1 MPVDH
6 IQKNQRIAKNTAL
19 LYIRMGLLLLI
30 TFYTSRVVL
39 RELGVMDFGIHTAV
53 AGFMTMFAGISS
65 SISAAISRFITYELG
80 KGDYNKLTKI
90 FSTSLIIQI
99 FIAVTIAI
107 LAESIGVWFLNSRM
121 SIPADRLPA
130 ANWVFQFS
138 IATFVVNLI
147 SVPYN
152 ATIIAHEHM
161 SAFAYISILEAV
173 CRLSIA
179 FLIGVS
185 PIDNLVF
192 YSFLLFLV
200 ALVIRVTYSIYCRRH
215 FCECRFRRDLEKP
228 LFKQI
233 FSFAGWNF
241 IGSFSTIVRD
251 QGVNILLNLFCG
263 PIVNAAQGIALQV
276 RTAVGSFSSGFTTAI
291 NPQITKS
298 FAAGNDKEYVWLL
311 VCRGAKFSFFLML
324 LVSMPILAETEWI
337 LKIWLGS
344 YPDYS
349 VAFTR
354 ICVLYILIEALSVT
368 MVTLMLATGKIRN
381 YQIIVGGC
389 QLLNFPI
396 AYIVLRLGGAP
407 TMAIGICCV
416 IGLVNCFLRMYM
428 LNKMVSFPVGLFI
441 KKALIPAASVF
452 VMAGVPPLALRHF
465 FAFSVSRL
473 IGDIIICVVV
483 TSVLVYIFGCT
494 CSERQFIK
502 NRVAAIIGKITN
514 TNKKDRP

>member
-1 MPVDH
+1 MPGNH
-6 IQKNQRIAKNTAL
+6 SANNKRIAKNTVL

-30 TFYTSRVVL
+30 SLYTSRVVL
-39 RELGVMDFGIHTAV
+39 QKLGVTDFGVYTAV

-80 KGDYNKLTKI
+80 KGDFNKLARI

-99 FIAVTIAI
+99 CIAAAI
-107 LAESIGVWFLNSRM
+107 VFLAEIIGVCFLNSRM
-121 SIPADRLPA
+121 NIPPDRLVA

-161 SAFAYISILEAV
+161 SAFAYISILETV
-173 CRLSIA
+173 CRLSVA
-179 FLIGVS
+179 FFIGIV
-185 PIDNLVF
+185 PIDNLVC

-200 ALVIRVTYSIYCRRH
+200 ALVIRITYGFYCRRH
-215 FCECRFRRDLEKP
+215 FCECQFRRDIEKS

-241 IGSFSTIVRD
+241 IGSFSGIVRD

-298 FAAGNDKEYVWLL
+298 FAAGNDKEYVWHL
-311 VCRGAKFSFFLML
+311 VFRGAKFCFFLML

-337 LKIWLGS
+337 LRLWLGD
-344 YPDYS
+344 YPDYT

-354 ICVLYILIEALSVT
+354 ICVLYILIEALSMT

-381 YQIIVGGC
+381 YQIVVGGC

-396 AYIVLRLGGAP
+396 AYIVLRLGSSP
-407 TMAIGICCV
+407 TMAIGVSCV
-416 IGLVNCFLRMYM
+416 IGFINCFLRMHM
-428 LNKMVSFPVGLFI
+428 LNRMISFPIGQFV
-441 KKALIPAASVF
+441 KKSLVPAVAVF
-452 VMAGVPPLALRHF
+452 VMASIPPLVLRHF
-465 FAFSVSRL
+465 LASSINRL
-473 IGDIIICVVV
+473 VGDVIMCVVI
-483 TSVLVYIFGCT
+483 TSILIYVMGCT
-494 CSERQFIK
+494 RSERLFIK
-502 NRVAAIIGKITN
+502 NRVFAIASKVS
-514 TNKKDRP
+514 NKFQR